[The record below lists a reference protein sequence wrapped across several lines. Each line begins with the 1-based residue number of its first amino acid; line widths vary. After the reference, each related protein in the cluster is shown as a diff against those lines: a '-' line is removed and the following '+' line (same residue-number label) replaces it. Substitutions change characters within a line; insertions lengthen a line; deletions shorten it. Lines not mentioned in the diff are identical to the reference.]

1 VRNARLGGSR
11 SPPDTAPA
19 VTGLARFPRLPGTVA
34 LVVAGLIVGGV
45 ARVVGARPVEVP
57 PELVLLILLPGLV
70 FEAAYRLD
78 LTILRRWVTGLALL
92 AVPGVVVSAAVT
104 ALAVSL
110 ATGLRLDLAF
120 IAGAIVS
127 ATDPAAVVA
136 TFKRIRVPT
145 PLATLVDGESLLND
159 GTGLVLFTIAIAAVT
174 SLVAPASSIIAFF
187 GTILLSLGIGL
198 AAGALA
204 ASLARLVRHAWIEL
218 AISLLLA
225 FGSYEVAAQL
235 GLSGVLATVTA
246 AVILGNFGRHVLT
259 PDGQDVID
267 AVWTVVAAVLTGVV
281 FLLVGLAIPLIRL
294 LDSGGPIVWAI
305 VGATVARALIVYV
318 LLGGLSRVAP
328 IPGLAHALPLGWLHV
343 LFWSGLRG
351 AVAIAMALALPVD
364 VPQRGL
370 LQEIAFGVVLF
381 TLLVQATTVGWVVDR
396 AVTRSAPAE

>member
-1 VRNARLGGSR
+1 
-11 SPPDTAPA
+11 
-19 VTGLARFPRLPGTVA
+19 
-34 LVVAGLIVGGV
+34 
-45 ARVVGARPVEVP
+45 
-57 PELVLLILLPGLV
+57 
-70 FEAAYRLD
+70 
-78 LTILRRWVTGLALL
+78 
-92 AVPGVVVSAAVT
+92 VPGVVVSAAVT
-104 ALAVSL
+104 ALAVSF
-110 ATGLRLDLAF
+110 ATGMRLDLAF

-204 ASLARLVRHAWIEL
+204 AFLARLVRHAWIEL

-225 FGSYEVAAQL
+225 YGSYEVAAQL

-267 AVWTVVAAVLTGVV
+267 AVWTVVAVVLTGVV
-281 FLLVGLAIPLIRL
+281 FLLVGLAIPLVRL

-396 AVTRSAPAE
+396 AVARSPPAE

>member
-1 VRNARLGGSR
+1 
-11 SPPDTAPA
+11 
-19 VTGLARFPRLPGTVA
+19 VTGLVRLPRLPGTVV
-34 LVVAGLIVGGV
+34 LVIAGLIVGGI
-45 ARVVGARPVEVP
+45 ARGVGAGPIDIP

-78 LTILRRWVTGLALL
+78 LVILRQWATGLALL
-92 AVPGVVVSAAVT
+92 TVPGVVVSAAVT

-136 TFKRIRVPT
+136 TFKRIRVPA

-174 SLVAPASSIIAFF
+174 SLITPASSTVSFL
-187 GTILLSLGIGL
+187 GTILLSLAIGL
-198 AAGALA
+198 VAGALA
-204 ASLARLVRHAWIEL
+204 SFLARIVRHAWIEL

-225 FGSYEVAAQL
+225 YGSYGVAAQL

-259 PDGQDVID
+259 PDGRDVID
-267 AVWTVVAAVLTGVV
+267 AVWTVVAVVLTGVV
-281 FLLVGLAIPLIRL
+281 FLLVGLAIPLVRL
-294 LDSGGPIVWAI
+294 FDAGGPIVWAI

-328 IPGLAHALPLGWLHV
+328 IPGLAQALPLGWLHV

-351 AVAIAMALALPVD
+351 AVAIAMALALPID
-364 VPQRGL
+364 VPQREL

-396 AVTRSAPAE
+396 AVTSSAPAE

>member
-1 VRNARLGGSR
+1 
-11 SPPDTAPA
+11 
-19 VTGLARFPRLPGTVA
+19 VTGLVRLPRLPGTVV
-34 LVVAGLIVGGV
+34 LVIAGLIVGGI
-45 ARVVGARPVEVP
+45 ARGVGAGPIDIP

-78 LTILRRWVTGLALL
+78 LVILRQWATGLALL

-136 TFKRIRVPT
+136 TFKRIRVPA

-174 SLVAPASSIIAFF
+174 SLITPASSTVSFL
-187 GTILLSLGIGL
+187 GTILLSLAIGL
-198 AAGALA
+198 VAGALA
-204 ASLARLVRHAWIEL
+204 SFLARIVRHAWIEL

-225 FGSYEVAAQL
+225 YGSYGVAAQL

-259 PDGQDVID
+259 PDGRDVID
-267 AVWTVVAAVLTGVV
+267 AVWTVVAVVLTGVV
-281 FLLVGLAIPLIRL
+281 FLLVGLAIPLVRL
-294 LDSGGPIVWAI
+294 FDAGGPIVWAI

-351 AVAIAMALALPVD
+351 AVAIAMALALPID
-364 VPQRGL
+364 VPQREL

-396 AVTRSAPAE
+396 AVTSSAPAE

>member
-1 VRNARLGGSR
+1 M
-11 SPPDTAPA
+11 
-19 VTGLARFPRLPGTVA
+19 TGLARLPRLPGTVA
-34 LVVAGLIVGGV
+34 LVVTGLIVGGV
-45 ARVVGARPVEVP
+45 ARGVGAGPVEVP

-78 LTILRRWVTGLALL
+78 LTILRQWATGLALL

-136 TFKRIRVPT
+136 TFRRIRAPA

-187 GTILLSLGIGL
+187 GTILLSLAIGV

-204 ASLARLVRHAWIEL
+204 AFLARLVRHAWIEL
-218 AISLLLA
+218 AISVLLA
-225 FGSYEVAAQL
+225 YGSYVAAAQL

-267 AVWTVVAAVLTGVV
+267 AVWAVVAVVLTGVV
-281 FLLVGLAIPLIRL
+281 FLLVGLAIPLVRL
-294 LDSGGPIVWAI
+294 LDAGGPIMWAI
-305 VGATVARALIVYV
+305 VGATIARALIVYV
-318 LLGGLSRVAP
+318 LLGGLS
-328 IPGLAHALPLGWLHV
+328 
-343 LFWSGLRG
+343 
-351 AVAIAMALALPVD
+351 
-364 VPQRGL
+364 
-370 LQEIAFGVVLF
+370 
-381 TLLVQATTVGWVVDR
+381 
-396 AVTRSAPAE
+396 